1 MHFWNKLSTAALM
14 RLTVLASLILIML
27 RLVGQWDILVH
38 PWFFLSMVTLDL
50 GLYSVMVY
58 SGTLN
63 KTLIGMMLG
72 GLAATLGTLVYTGM
86 GPSAF
91 AYGGPIR
98 LGDFVMES
106 ALNPALLALPERIY
120 AGGPLRL
127 RYDQSSLLGN
137 CLIDALGLVAIAAGG
152 VLARI
157 LQARFP
163 GRDSPPT
170 ASPSR
175 RRRHTAAVI
184 KTLVRSHPIEV
195 PVTQS

>member
-14 RLTVLASLILIML
+14 RLTVLASLNLIML
-27 RLVGQWDILVH
+27 RLVGQWDILLH
-38 PWFFLSMVTLDL
+38 PWFFLPMVTLDL

-86 GPSAF
+86 GPLAF
-91 AYGGPIR
+91 VNGGPLVR
-98 LGDFVMES
+98 LGGFVMES
-106 ALNPALLALPERIY
+106 AVNPALLALPQRIY

-127 RYDQSSLLGN
+127 GYYQLSLLAN
-137 CLIDALGLVAIAAGG
+137 SLIDALGLVAIVTGG
-152 VLARI
+152 VLARL

-163 GRDSPPT
+163 GREPT
-170 ASPSR
+170 
-175 RRRHTAAVI
+175 
-184 KTLVRSHPIEV
+184 
-195 PVTQS
+195 Q

>member
-1 MHFWNKLSTAALM
+1 MHLWNKLSTAALM
-14 RLTVLASLILIML
+14 KLTVLASLNLIML
-27 RLVGQWDILVH
+27 RLVEQWDILLH

-58 SGTLN
+58 SGMLN

-86 GPSAF
+86 GASAF
-91 AYGGPIR
+91 AYWQFR

-106 ALNPALLALPERIY
+106 AVNPALLALPQRIY

-127 RYDQSSLLGN
+127 RDDQLSLLVN
-137 CLIDALGLVAIAAGG
+137 SLIDALGLVAIVTGG
-152 VLARI
+152 VLARL

-163 GRDSPPT
+163 GRDSPPP
-170 ASPSR
+170 ASP
-175 RRRHTAAVI
+175 T
-184 KTLVRSHPIEV
+184 
-195 PVTQS
+195 

>member
-14 RLTVLASLILIML
+14 RLTVLASLNLIVL
-27 RLVGQWDILVH
+27 RLVGRWDFLLH

-72 GLAATLGTLVYTGM
+72 GLAATLGTLAYTGM
-86 GPSAF
+86 DASAI
-91 AYGGPIR
+91 ASGGPLVR
-98 LGDFVMES
+98 LGEFVMES
-106 ALNPALLALPERIY
+106 AVNPALLKLPQSLY
-120 AGGPLRL
+120 AGGPIQLWYYHL
-127 RYDQSSLLGN
+127 SLLGN
-137 CLIDALGLVAIAAGG
+137 SLIDALGLVAIVTGG
-152 VLARI
+152 VLARR

-170 ASPSR
+170 ASPS
-175 RRRHTAAVI
+175 
-184 KTLVRSHPIEV
+184 
-195 PVTQS
+195 

>member
-14 RLTVLASLILIML
+14 RLTVLASLNLIMF
-27 RLVGQWDILVH
+27 RLVGQWDILLH

-50 GLYSVMVY
+50 GLYAVMVY
-58 SGTLN
+58 SSTRN

-86 GPSAF
+86 GASAF
-91 AYGGPIR
+91 ASGGPLVR

-106 ALNPALLALPERIY
+106 AVNPALLALPQHTY
-120 AGGPLRL
+120 AGRPLRL
-127 RYDQSSLLGN
+127 RYDQLSLLGN
-137 CLIDALGLVAIAAGG
+137 CLIDALGLVAIVTGG

-163 GRDSPPT
+163 GRDSPPPT
-170 ASPSR
+170 S
-175 RRRHTAAVI
+175 
-184 KTLVRSHPIEV
+184 
-195 PVTQS
+195 

>member
-14 RLTVLASLILIML
+14 RLTVLTSLNLIML
-27 RLVGQWDILVH
+27 RLVERWDVLLH
-38 PWFFLSMVTLDL
+38 PWFFLSMLTLDL

-86 GPSAF
+86 DASAF
-91 AYGGPIR
+91 GNSGPLVR
-98 LGDFVMES
+98 LGRFVMES
-106 ALNPALLALPERIY
+106 AANPALLALPQRIY

-127 RYDQSSLLGN
+127 RYDQLSLLAN
-137 CLIDALGLVAIAAGG
+137 SLIDALGLVAIVAGG
-152 VLARI
+152 VLARF

-163 GRDSPPT
+163 GRDSPTT
-170 ASPSR
+170 ASPS
-175 RRRHTAAVI
+175 
-184 KTLVRSHPIEV
+184 
-195 PVTQS
+195 

>member
-1 MHFWNKLSTAALM
+1 
-14 RLTVLASLILIML
+14 LIML
-27 RLVGQWDILVH
+27 RLVGQWDILLH

-58 SGTLN
+58 SGALN

-86 GPSAF
+86 GASAF
-91 AYGGPIR
+91 ANSGPLVR

-106 ALNPALLALPERIY
+106 AVNPALAALPQHIY

-127 RYDQSSLLGN
+127 RYDQLSLLGN
-137 CLIDALGLVAIAAGG
+137 SLIDALGLVAIVTGG
-152 VLARI
+152 VLARL

-170 ASPSR
+170 ASS
-175 RRRHTAAVI
+175 
-184 KTLVRSHPIEV
+184 S
-195 PVTQS
+195 

>member
-14 RLTVLASLILIML
+14 RLTVLASLNVIML
-27 RLVGQWDILVH
+27 RLVGQWEILLH

-86 GPSAF
+86 GASAI
-91 AYGGPIR
+91 ANGGPLVR
-98 LGDFVMES
+98 LGDFVVES
-106 ALNPALLALPERIY
+106 VINPALMELPQRLY

-127 RYDQSSLLGN
+127 WYHKSLLGN
-137 CLIDALGLVAIAAGG
+137 SLIDALGLVAIVTGG
-152 VLARI
+152 VLARV
-157 LQARFP
+157 LQARFV

-170 ASPSR
+170 VSPS
-175 RRRHTAAVI
+175 
-184 KTLVRSHPIEV
+184 
-195 PVTQS
+195 

>member
-14 RLTVLASLILIML
+14 RLSILASLNLIML
-27 RLVGQWDILVH
+27 RLVERWDILLH
-38 PWFFLSMVTLDL
+38 PWFFLSMLTLDL

-72 GLAATLGTLVYTGM
+72 GLAATLGTLLCTGM

-91 AYGGPIR
+91 ANSGALAR
-98 LGDFVMES
+98 LGRFVMES
-106 ALNPALLALPERIY
+106 TVNPALLALPRRIY

-127 RYDQSSLLGN
+127 RYDQLSLLGN
-137 CLIDALGLVAIAAGG
+137 SLIDALGLVAIVTGG
-152 VLARI
+152 VLARL

-170 ASPSR
+170 ASS
-175 RRRHTAAVI
+175 
-184 KTLVRSHPIEV
+184 S
-195 PVTQS
+195 

>member
-14 RLTVLASLILIML
+14 RLTVLASLNLIML

-72 GLAATLGTLVYTGM
+72 GLTATLGTLVYTGM

-106 ALNPALLALPERIY
+106 AVNPALLALPERAY
-120 AGGPLRL
+120 TGGPLRL
-127 RYDQSSLLGN
+127 WYYQLSLLGN
-137 CLIDALGLVAIAAGG
+137 SLIDALGLVAIVTGG
-152 VLARI
+152 VLARF
-157 LQARFP
+157 LQVRFP
-163 GRDSPPT
+163 GRDSPP
-170 ASPSR
+170 P
-175 RRRHTAAVI
+175 V
-184 KTLVRSHPIEV
+184 HPG
-195 PVTQS
+195 PW